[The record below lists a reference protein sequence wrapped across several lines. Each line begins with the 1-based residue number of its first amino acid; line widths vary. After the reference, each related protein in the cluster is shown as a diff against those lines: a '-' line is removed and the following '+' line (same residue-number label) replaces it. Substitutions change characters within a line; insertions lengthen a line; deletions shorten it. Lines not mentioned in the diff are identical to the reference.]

1 MGRRGA
7 NLERRLHRVW
17 VLSVVSRRFGEHRR
31 PSVLWRPH
39 CVRRRWR
46 RARKLVF
53 VVIGVPLRQIVSRKW
68 KWEDTLARAERNLL
82 EAVVARGIL
91 MAAVVDEEDEA
102 LYGGGAGGGEAPGG
116 DVGLGGGA
124 AVAEEAA
131 LEDEAAAG
139 GKEGE
144 EGEGAA
150 SDDED
155 DGVDVIIDQDDLQT
169 PGRPGAAM
177 AWGGAALVRLS
188 APLPLLCARSACA
201 ALLCAPPTEGV
212 ATGSP
217 TASTCA
223 KAWRSNWANRRRQ
236 RRATRARRRA
246 QRRRALSI
254 PLSTT
259 LPRWRTSPGA
269 NRAQI
274 SRTGSTT
281 ASTKRH
287 GRRTARNR
295 WS

>member
-1 MGRRGA
+1 MCKGCGEEPES
-7 NLERRLHRVW
+7 LFLRLGC
-17 VLSVVSRRFGEHRR
+17 FD
-31 PSVLWRPH
+31 
-39 CVRRRWR
+39 
-46 RARKLVF
+46 
-53 VVIGVPLRQIVSRKW
+53 IVSRKW
-68 KWEDTLARAERNLL
+68 KL
-82 EAVVARGIL
+82 EASSGGRTENSLEDVVARGIL
-91 MAAVVDEEDEA
+91 MAAVVDEEEEA
-102 LYGGGAGGGEAPGG
+102 LYGGGAGGGEASGG

-155 DGVDVIIDQDDLQT
+155 DGVDVIIDQEDLQT

-188 APLPLLCARSACA
+188 APLPLLCARSTCA
-201 ALLCAPPTEGV
+201 APCATPTECV

-223 KAWRSNWANRRRQ
+223 KAWRSNWVNRRRP
-236 RRATRARRRA
+236 RRATRARQRA

-259 LPRWRTSPGA
+259 FPRWRTSPGA

-274 SRTGSTT
+274 SPTGSTT

-287 GRRTARNR
+287 GRRTARSR